1 MIEGAISL
9 KVKLCGNANTLN
21 ERGGGEIPKVYESE
35 TSTTLEKM
43 FCKQFTELSAQ
54 FINCFSIVRTI
65 LNRIA

>member
-21 ERGGGEIPKVYESE
+21 ERGGEIPKVYESE
-35 TSTTLEKM
+35 TSMTLEKT